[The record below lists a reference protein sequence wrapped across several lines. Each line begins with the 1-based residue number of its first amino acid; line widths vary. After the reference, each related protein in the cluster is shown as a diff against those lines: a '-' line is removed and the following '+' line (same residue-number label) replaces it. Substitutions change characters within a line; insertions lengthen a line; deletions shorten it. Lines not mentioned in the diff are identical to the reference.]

1 MGWLTTLR
9 RELTKAGFN
18 FDKGTIIYQEVVED
32 IPPGDAD
39 DISTHVVQT
48 IYIDKDHKILD
59 KRFNCDFGAPN
70 MPRFVADDGV
80 KIYFPVTYDGATSVA
95 WIYKDISLYVTK
107 PDITPYPGGG

>member
-18 FDKGTIIYQEVVED
+18 FDKGTIVYQEVVED

-48 IYIDKDHKILD
+48 IFIDKDHKILK
-59 KRFNCDFGAPN
+59 KRFDCGFGAPN

-80 KIYFPVTYDGATSVA
+80 KIYFPVTCQPPHS
-95 WIYKDISLYVTK
+95 
-107 PDITPYPGGG
+107 